1 MDWFNILKNSEL
13 VQGQRQGMKP
23 IDIQKPF
30 KRVKED
36 DSCFEKL
43 KAFFDSRLESPK
55 FESKKMLIWETSSHD
70 DFAIIVESHPDEY
83 YCKAKKW
90 IEEKI
95 ANHDKNVDHRFED
108 SDLSYRFSSDY
119 RYNNFYAYVGEKDA
133 GRDNV
138 VVIGSEFK
146 EDEMK

>member
-1 MDWFNILKNSEL
+1 MNWFNVLKEQTS
-13 VQGQRQGMKP
+13 VQSSRSGMAP

-30 KRVKED
+30 KRVKEED
-36 DSCFEKL
+36 DCYEKL

-55 FESKKMLIWETSSHD
+55 YESEEMLIWETPSYD

-95 ANHDKNVDHRFED
+95 ANHDKNVNHHFED
-108 SDLSYRFSSDY
+108 SDLRYRFSSDY
-119 RYNNFYAYVGEKDA
+119 RYSNFYAYVGEKDA
-133 GRDNV
+133 GGDNV
-138 VVIGSEFK
+138 AVIGSEFK
-146 EDEMK
+146 EGEMK